1 MRTLESLLDVK
12 PTTDEDI
19 VHDMINREL
28 EAVGTRHGRP
38 CAMWRDGVL
47 LLKNPY
53 NELTDI
59 IEKSE
64 VILPYTKYAELT
76 GTWSTTEMEL
86 EGEVNF
92 PKELRGAQYSS
103 VVTLQALTALRDLSI
118 KNMRFVSTSGMIK
131 LEARNVK
138 LKDVVVNAQKLYIAA
153 NFGKVDLS
161 EISGVV
167 DSIYITFTDV
177 NPKPFYDC
185 VFDNF
190 LDMVGSRDNVAS
202 KDKIDPV
209 KVLGLQHIKF
219 HNVTLQ
225 LDNEREGVVSV
236 LIADKAQRIPETVD
250 ITKYVTKDGKWFIY
264 VKTR

>member
-1 MRTLESLLDVK
+1 MKTLESLLDIN
-12 PTTDEDI
+12 PITDEEV
-19 VHDMINREL
+19 VHDLINKEL

-38 CAMWRDGVL
+38 CAMWKDGVL

-53 NELTDI
+53 NDLTDI
-59 IEKSE
+59 IKKSE

-76 GTWSTTEMEL
+76 GTWSSTEMEL
-86 EGEVNF
+86 VGGVNF

-103 VVTLQALTALRDLSI
+103 VVTLQVLTALRDLSI

-161 EISGVV
+161 EISGIV
-167 DSIYITFTDV
+167 DSIYITFTDP

-185 VFDNF
+185 IFDNF
-190 LDMVGSRDNVAS
+190 LVNVGNVPA
-202 KDKIDPV
+202 KNKIDPV

-225 LDNEREGVVSV
+225 LANEREGVVSV

-250 ITKYVTKDGKWFIY
+250 ITKHVTKDGKWYIY